1 MQSVNSITLLGNI
14 GNPPEIRKVTDTFTV
29 AKFSVA
35 TNETKKNKDGT
46 YITSATW
53 HDVEVHNPHFIKV
66 IEDKVK
72 KGSAVYLTGKLV
84 KESYTSKKTGLAS
97 TRWFVLI
104 GKYEGTF
111 ILLDKSETEHEKPAT
126 KDKTPYNVY
135 KQTLEPKHNSWID
148 EVGDF
153 VEDDVPLF

>member
-1 MQSVNSITLLGNI
+1 MQSVNLITLLGNV
-14 GNPPEIRKVTDTFTV
+14 GNPPEIRKLTDNFTI

-35 TNETKKNKDGT
+35 TNETKKNKDGS

-53 HDVEVHNPHFIKV
+53 HDVEVQNPHFIKI
-66 IEDKVK
+66 IEEKVK

-84 KESYTSKKTGLAS
+84 KETYTSKKTGTAAS
-97 TRWFVLI
+97 RCYVML
-104 GKYEGTF
+104 GKYDGTF
-111 ILLDKSETEHEKPAT
+111 ILLDKPEGEQHTPPAKEKA
-126 KDKTPYNVY
+126 PYNVY
-135 KQTLEPKHNSWID
+135 KQALQPAHNSWLD

>member
-35 TNETKKNKDGT
+35 TNETKKN
-46 YITSATW
+46 
-53 HDVEVHNPHFIKV
+53 
-66 IEDKVK
+66 KVK